1 MVVFVKQK
9 KNDWLYEI
17 SFRFFR
23 LLMKTRIAEFS
34 RQQNCTFSYTNVFLQ
49 ESFFLLFKA
58 KTNLRLQK
66 KSGHSISCFFFLI
79 CLVFPKENQIWQI
92 FSITILT
99 KTLQGLVFVTEKK
112 TTFIEEI
119 NEWSILLF
127 FSKLSLLFSP
137 TQWNNSWITF
147 QISLPLRGEGD
158 K

>member
-1 MVVFVKQK
+1 MTDYTKSRFDFSGCWWKPGLQNFPDNKIVHFRTLTFFFKKVFFCFSKQK
-9 KNDWLYEI
+9 LIYVCK
-17 SFRFFR
+17 
-23 LLMKTRIAEFS
+23 
-34 RQQNCTFSYTNVFLQ
+34 
-49 ESFFLLFKA
+49 
-58 KTNLRLQK
+58 K